1 MRGLQWWNSSSSTL
15 GDPDGMVWTD
25 LRTLRRLRA
34 VRRMKL
40 ALAVLFAAAL
50 GTAILVAFAQVRPSP
65 PRALHL
71 TSG

>member
-1 MRGLQWWNSSSSTL
+1 
-15 GDPDGMVWTD
+15 MVWTD
-25 LRTLRRLRA
+25 LRTLRRLRG

-50 GTAILVAFAQVRPSP
+50 GTAIVVAFGQVRPDP
-65 PRALHL
+65 PPAVRL